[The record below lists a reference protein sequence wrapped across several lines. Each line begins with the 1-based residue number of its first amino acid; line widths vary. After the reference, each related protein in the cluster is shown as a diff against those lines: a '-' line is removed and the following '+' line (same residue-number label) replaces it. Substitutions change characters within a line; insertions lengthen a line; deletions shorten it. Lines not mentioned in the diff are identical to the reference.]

1 MARDIGSWLSGP
13 EPVRPGGDTGY
24 PGERLGL
31 PETGSRSLAR
41 MGRRFGAL
49 IIDWLIIEEPEMG
62 LHPQAVMVFML
73 LVLDLLWRGCAAFGR
88 PRARRVP
95 GPTGR

>member
-31 PETGSRSLAR
+31 PVFVKPSRGGSSIGVSRVMSADELSPAIAEAR
-41 MGRRFGAL
+41 RH
-49 IIDWLIIEEPEMG
+49 DPKVIIEAAINGRELECG
-62 LHPQAVMVFML
+62 
-73 LVLDLLWRGCAAFGR
+73 VLELDRKSTRLNSSH
-88 PRARRVP
+88 
-95 GPTGR
+95 T